1 MFKRLMKMKED
12 KKGFTLAELLI
23 VVAIIGVL
31 VAISVPIFTA
41 QLKKARI
48 ATNQANARSAKAAAV
63 TSYMEDSTNNLG
75 GTYTVASGQFNP
87 AKAPVSGGVTGFAT
101 DITTW
106 ATATEAVY
114 SDATY
119 ATWIVKLDA
128 DGAVTE
134 YSATK

>member
-1 MFKRLMKMKED
+1 MFMRLMKMKED

-75 GTYTVASGQFNP
+75 GTYTVASGQFIP

-106 ATATEAVY
+106 ATATETVY